1 MSFLNLPADTR
12 YPADHLPWGLGRPRG
27 AVRQRPLVRVGD
39 YAVDLAVLAAAS
51 FFTPETRHAL
61 TQDTLNPLMTLGP
74 EAWAAARAEIQR
86 FLSGDDDRD
95 DVRTRAV
102 HDLDEVTLCLPACIG
117 DYTDFYSS
125 REHATNVGTMF
136 RGADNALNPNWLH
149 LPVGYHGRASSVV
162 VSGHEVRRPLGQIK
176 PPDGPPVVAPSKELD
191 VEIEMGAFVGT
202 GNALGTAIPV
212 DEAERHV
219 FGLCL
224 VNDWS
229 ARDVQRWEYV
239 PLGPFLAKNFLTTV
253 SPWIVPLA
261 ALEAVRVDAPAQDP
275 PPLPYLAEAHRRGFD
290 IEITG
295 AIQTAQM
302 DAPFVVMRTNMRHL
316 YWTIAQQIA
325 HHTMNGCN
333 LRAGDLLASGT
344 ISGPERGSEGSLLE
358 LAWKGT
364 RPVALPSGETR
375 VWLEDGDT
383 FTISATATRPDGTK
397 VGFGEATGTVVAARP
412 LLIPPR

>member
-1 MSFLNLPADTR
+1 MFLTLPADTL
-12 YPADHLPWGLGRPRG
+12 YPADHLPWGLGQPRG

-39 YAVDLAVLAAAS
+39 FAVDLAVLAS
-51 FFTPETRHAL
+51 SGYFDIETKHAL
-61 TQDTLNPLMTLGP
+61 TQDTLNCLMELGP
-74 EAWAAARAEIQR
+74 EAWTAARAEIQR
-86 FLSGDDDRD
+86 FLTGDDDRH
-95 DVRTRAV
+95 DVRSRAV
-102 HDLDEVTLCLPACIG
+102 HALADVTLCLPAHIG

-136 RGADNALNPNWLH
+136 RGADNALMPNWLH

-162 VSGHEVRRPLGQIK
+162 VSGHEVRRPRGQVK
-176 PPDGPPVVAPSKELD
+176 PPDGPPVFSPSRELD
-191 VEIEMGAFVGT
+191 VEIEMGAFVGP
-202 GNALGTAIPV
+202 GNALGTAVSV

-229 ARDVQRWEYV
+229 ARDLQRWEYV

-253 SPWIVPLA
+253 SPWIVPLD
-261 ALEAVRVDAPAQDP
+261 ALAGVRVAAPAQDP
-275 PPLPYLAEAHRRGFD
+275 SPLPYLREAAGRGFD

-302 DAPFVVMRTNMRHL
+302 DAPFVVMRTNTRTL
-316 YWTIAQQIA
+316 YWTLAQQIA
-325 HHTMNGCN
+325 HHTVNGCN

-344 ISGPERGSEGSLLE
+344 ISGPTPGSEGSLLE

-364 RPVALPSGETR
+364 RPVELPSGETR

-383 FTISATATRPDGTK
+383 FTISATATRPDGTR
-397 VGFGEATGTVVAARP
+397 VGFGEVVGTVVG
-412 LLIPPR
+412 